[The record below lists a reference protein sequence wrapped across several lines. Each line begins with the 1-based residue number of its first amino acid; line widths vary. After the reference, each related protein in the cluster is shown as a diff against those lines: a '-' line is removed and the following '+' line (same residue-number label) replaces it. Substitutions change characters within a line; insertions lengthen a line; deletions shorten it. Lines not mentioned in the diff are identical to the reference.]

1 MPLYIYYTN
10 EKVRKTAFLPVY
22 VQKRRR
28 EVVDFVRFLNRIVV
42 RTSYIVSK
50 DNSVS
55 R

>member
-28 EVVDFVRFLNRIVV
+28 EEVKILEILKGRC
-42 RTSYIVSK
+42 K
-50 DNSVS
+50 
-55 R
+55 